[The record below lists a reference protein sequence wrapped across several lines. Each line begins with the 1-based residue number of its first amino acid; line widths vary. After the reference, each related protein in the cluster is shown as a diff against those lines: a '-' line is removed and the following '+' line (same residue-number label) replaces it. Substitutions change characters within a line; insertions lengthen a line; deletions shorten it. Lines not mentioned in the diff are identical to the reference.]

1 MAMCP
6 LLREECI
13 TIGCAWWYAANEI
26 ENGQGSVSKLPDL
39 LNYIADDLW
48 DKLNDVQSKLDDV
61 NYKLGDGIYVHILE
75 N

>member
-48 DKLNDVQSKLDDV
+48 DKLNDV
-61 NYKLGDGIYVHILE
+61 
-75 N
+75 